1 MAKVIL
7 GYVVMVAV
15 ILGLSVISGVA
26 LTFLVG
32 NTASTA
38 TYWVFNLINAFIAY
52 WVSIRFVVQPRT
64 AAPASLNNST
74 KSECKS

>member
-1 MAKVIL
+1 MAKIIL

-26 LTFLVG
+26 LAFLVG
-32 NTASTA
+32 NTAHPA

-52 WVSIRFVVQPRT
+52 WVSLRFVVQPRT
-64 AAPASLNNST
+64 ADPASLNNST
-74 KSECKS
+74 NSEYRS